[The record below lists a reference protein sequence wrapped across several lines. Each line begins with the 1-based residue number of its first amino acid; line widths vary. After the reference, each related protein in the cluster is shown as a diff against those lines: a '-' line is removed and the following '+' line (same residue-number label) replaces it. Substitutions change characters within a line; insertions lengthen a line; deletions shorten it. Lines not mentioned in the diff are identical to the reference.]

1 MKLND
6 RLYDLFMNKAK
17 SGDRNIMHRP
27 GIYGRDNI

>member
-17 SGDRNIMHRP
+17 PKEWRSKYYASAWDIRP
-27 GIYGRDNI
+27 